1 MGKLDNRNA
10 LITGA
15 AVGMGKAHAIRLAA
29 EGAGLA
35 LQDIDGARL
44 EATAAELK
52 ARGAKVH
59 TITSDISDGPAT
71 TAAIDKAH
79 AALGSIDILINNAGI
94 FDHNGPIADIS
105 FEAWERM
112 FDVHVKGSFVA
123 TKAVVPGMKARR
135 RGKIINISS
144 VFGMVGSSTHSHYCG
159 AKGALLAMTKA
170 WAKELA
176 PDNIMV
182 NAIAPGGV
190 WTELSIAEMGGVEK
204 VREREKTVPLKRWAQ
219 PEEIAHLALYLAS
232 PESDFITGQVISPN
246 GGSYIVGI

>member
-1 MGKLDNRNA
+1 MGKLSDQIA

-29 EGAGLA
+29 EGTGLV

-44 EATAAELK
+44 EATAAELR
-52 ARGAKVH
+52 ATGSKVQ
-59 TITSDISDGPAT
+59 TIVSDISDGPAT
-71 TAAIDKAH
+71 AAAIEKAH
-79 AALGSIDILINNAGI
+79 TALGHIDILINNAGV
-94 FDHNGPIADIS
+94 FDHYGPIEDIP

-112 FDVHVKGSFVA
+112 FNVHVKGSFVA
-123 TKAVVPGMKARR
+123 TKAVVPGMKQRR

-144 VFGMVGSSTHSHYCG
+144 VFGMVGSASHSHYCG
-159 AKGALLAMTKA
+159 AKGALLALTKA

-176 PDNIMV
+176 PSNIMV

-190 WTELSIAEMGGVEK
+190 WTEMSIAEMGGVENVK
-204 VREREKTVPLKRWAQ
+204 AREQTVPLKRWAQ

-232 PESDFITGQVISPN
+232 PESDFITGQVVSPN

>member
-1 MGKLDNRNA
+1 MGKLAGQVA
-10 LITGA
+10 LVTGSA
-15 AVGMGKAHAIRLAA
+15 IGMGKAHAERLAQ
-29 EGAGLA
+29 EGAALV
-35 LQDIDGARL
+35 LQDIDGTRL
-44 EATAAELK
+44 EATATELRAKGAE
-52 ARGAKVH
+52 VH
-59 TITSDISDGPAT
+59 TIASDISDGPAT
-71 TAAIDKAH
+71 SAAIEKVH
-79 AALGSIDILINNAGI
+79 AALGHIDILINNAGI
-94 FDHNGPIADIS
+94 FDHFGPIEDIP
-105 FEAWERM
+105 FDAWERM

-123 TKAVVPGMKARR
+123 TKAVVPGMKQRR

-144 VFGMVGSSTHSHYCG
+144 VFGMVGSASHSHYCG

-176 PDNIMV
+176 PSNIMV

-219 PEEIAHLALYLAS
+219 PEEIAHLALFLACH
-232 PESDFITGQVISPN
+232 ESDFITGQVVSPN